1 MRPLRL
7 VRLGNCGVL
16 RPGAVLK
23 VGNCG
28 VAVRGVVGKNEF
40 CPFTALLY
48 GLPYFTPLPF
58 TFTITITICETLGGL
73 FHLPFAS
80 RLLPPYFDEG
90 DSCLH

>member
-28 VAVRGVVGKNEF
+28 VAVRGVVGENEF
-40 CPFTALLY
+40 CPFTALSIVCR
-48 GLPYFTPLPF
+48 TPLPF
-58 TFTITITICETLGGL
+58 TFTITITICATLGGL